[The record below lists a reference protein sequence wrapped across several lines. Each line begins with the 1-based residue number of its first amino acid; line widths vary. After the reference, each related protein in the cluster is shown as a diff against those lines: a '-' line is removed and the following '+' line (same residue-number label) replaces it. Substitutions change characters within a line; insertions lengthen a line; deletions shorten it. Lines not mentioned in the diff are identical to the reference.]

1 MNKKDMARNKTS
13 ISNARTIREIG
24 DFWDSHSL
32 ADYWDQTEQ
41 VEFTVRAQKR
51 HRITVAPEIY
61 AQIEEQARING
72 IVPETL
78 VNLWLAERLKK
89 TKRISRVK
97 AV

>member
-1 MNKKDMARNKTS
+1 MARNKTS